1 MVGAMKFHI
10 YGKKIHF
17 VLFTGLFLTLLFAGC
32 SMAHDENLE
41 DTLPDNVEYIELTD
55 STVSLSDILG
65 KKIYLVT
72 VNTSSQ
78 KGESRRYVT
87 EFDNSY
93 NLREIKAESP
103 KQLLSERE
111 FENLFYDQHDS
122 CILERIEPQ
131 IHVDLQS
138 EFQCTRSTD
147 DDSDPFELHAP
158 IDYQIGDTRE
168 MYVGTGPDPNYTEEA
183 VATLVYKS
191 DICNVWVCNDY
202 LAENE
207 PAGGNKVDASI
218 CKKLATIL
226 EQAILLE
233 RNIVGRESDYLTD
246 ADNMAYSMAEC
257 SPTGTKINILLYDI
271 KSDYSESQSS
281 GILGFFTRGDYFPW
295 KQIYNTTSHSNGG
308 KFLHID
314 SGFANNFPGDTQS
327 TVVHEFQHM
336 IHNGMFRAK
345 GKVSETWYDE
355 MCSMLAED
363 LLQKKL
369 GLADKEVGKY
379 RFNHLMFSY
388 RTFPFFKWD
397 TLDSNA
403 TAMSYANAYGL
414 GYIISKKY
422 GGPDFIY
429 ELTHNASSG
438 TLDGFLETVRCHNSL
453 ATKESILRDIAIE
466 MVTGLYSN
474 RDVVSTAHVM
484 NDYTYPMT
492 AFDLLNFDWVSS
504 GKQYKGP
511 HYKSV
516 YKNPTA
522 AEASPLILE
531 PNQFSIASLGTSPVD
546 DLDLEF
552 YGEVSPD
559 IKEYILIVD

>member
-111 FENLFYDQHDS
+111 FENLFYDQQDS
-122 CILERIEPQ
+122 CIPERIEPQ

-207 PAGGNKVDASI
+207 LAGGNKVDASI

-226 EQAILLE
+226 EQAIVLE
-233 RNIVGRESDYLTD
+233 RNIFGKESDYLGFK
-246 ADNMAYSMAEC
+246 NPIEYSMTEN
-257 SPTGTKINILLYDI
+257 SPTGTRINLLLYDI
-271 KSDYSESQSS
+271 SSDYTESQTS
-281 GILGFFTRGDYFPW
+281 GIMGFFTSGDYFPW

-314 SGFANNFPGDTQS
+314 SGFANNFPGATQS

-345 GKVSETWYDE
+345 GKISETWYDE

-369 GLADKEVGKY
+369 GLADKDVGKV
-379 RFNHLMFSY
+379 RFKHLMVSY

-397 TLDSNA
+397 NSDSNA
-403 TAMSYANAYGL
+403 SAKSYANAYGL
-414 GYIISKKY
+414 GCIISKKY

-429 ELTHNASSG
+429 ELTHNAASG
-438 TLDGFLETVRCHNSL
+438 TLEGFLEVVKSHDPF
-453 ATKESILRDIAIE
+453 ATKESILQDIAVE
-466 MVTGLYSN
+466 MVTGQYSN
-474 RDVVSTAHVM
+474 RNVVSTDHVM

-516 YKNPTA
+516 YNNPKDA
-522 AEASPLILE
+522 NANPIVLE
-531 PNQFSIASLGTSPVD
+531 PNQFTIAYLGTSSYD
-546 DLDLEF
+546 DLVLEF
-552 YGEVSPD
+552 NGMVSAD
-559 IKEYILIVD
+559 IKEYILVVD